1 MEALGVRR
9 RWLSA
14 LSCLALLSAQRAAS
28 AQSSPNS
35 ASPHATAPVSSSQ
48 TATSTSAPAPAAA
61 PALPEPSSA
70 HGSRLPAFIALG
82 LGGLAAGGALFTG
95 MLANSDYNDAQGSC
109 SPACSDRELAPGRT
123 LALTSTILTG
133 VAVLGVGV
141 GVTLLFT
148 SGPDPAQLGL
158 APRLRLA
165 TAPGAARA
173 EASWSF

>member
-1 MEALGVRR
+1 MKALGVRR

-14 LSCLALLSAQRAAS
+14 LGCLALLSAHSAAF
-28 AQSSPNS
+28 AQSSPSDAS
-35 ASPHATAPVSSSQ
+35 ARATAPVSAAHS
-48 TATSTSAPAPAAA
+48 ATPAGPEPAPAPST
-61 PALPEPSSA
+61 LPEPSSA

-82 LGGLAAGGALFTG
+82 LGGLAAGGAVLSG
-95 MLANSDYNDAQGSC
+95 ILANADYNDAKDSC
-109 SPACSDRELAPGRT
+109 SPACSDSELASGRT

-148 SGPDPAQLGL
+148 SGPDPGQFGL